1 MLPST
6 ITAPIQDELELLEEK
21 LGQLV
26 RSDLRLVDQ
35 AMRHVLTN
43 RGKRVRPV
51 MVLLCSHLAGGQP
64 RGHISSAAAIE
75 LLHTATL
82 VHDDVVDESP
92 LRRGAATLNAIWGN
106 RTSILLGDYMFAK
119 ALQAA
124 LEAGD
129 PRVLHVISEVS
140 QRMSEGEL
148 RQLSDG
154 GVDRLDPDEYF
165 RVICDKTASL
175 FSASCQLGGLAA
187 GLAPDELRR
196 LGALGEKVGMAFQI
210 TDDVLDYVGQ
220 PDKTGKPPAQDLKER
235 KVTLPLLKA
244 LERSTP
250 EERQLVD
257 SFLRSTSGDSG
268 ADRILEIVR
277 RRGGAE
283 AALDEARRFQRQ
295 ARSLLNSFQPGPHR
309 SALAALID
317 FVVDREN

>member
-1 MLPST
+1 
-6 ITAPIQDELELLEEK
+6 
-21 LGQLV
+21 
-26 RSDLRLVDQ
+26 
-35 AMRHVLTN
+35 
-43 RGKRVRPV
+43 
-51 MVLLCSHLAGGQP
+51 
-64 RGHISSAAAIE
+64 
-75 LLHTATL
+75 
-82 VHDDVVDESP
+82 
-92 LRRGAATLNAIWGN
+92 
-106 RTSILLGDYMFAK
+106 
-119 ALQAA
+119 
-124 LEAGD
+124 
-129 PRVLHVISEVS
+129 
-140 QRMSEGEL
+140 
-148 RQLSDG
+148 
-154 GVDRLDPDEYF
+154 
-165 RVICDKTASL
+165 
-175 FSASCQLGGLAA
+175 
-187 GLAPDELRR
+187 APDELRR